1 MLKAENY
8 SDSNTKLETGKNKGV
23 QIYQGDLTNAYVRN
37 VTKNMLSHC
46 GIKLFE
52 KKKKRLTRHE
62 VQNVLKSRQPVSA
75 RVMIF

>member
-8 SDSNTKLETGKNKGV
+8 PDSNTKLEAGRNKGV
-23 QIYQGDLTNAYVRN
+23 QIYHEDLTKAYMTNA
-37 VTKNMLSHC
+37 TKNLLSYYRK
-46 GIKLFE
+46 KLF
-52 KKKKRLTRHE
+52 KKRLTRHD